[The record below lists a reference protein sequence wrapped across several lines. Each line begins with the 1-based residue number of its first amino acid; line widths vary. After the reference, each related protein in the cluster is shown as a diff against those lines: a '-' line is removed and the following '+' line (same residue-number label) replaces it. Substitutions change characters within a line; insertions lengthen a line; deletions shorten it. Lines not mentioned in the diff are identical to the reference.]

1 MRCLNLGTYMAL
13 KWRWHLLEPL
23 GLSRNGA
30 HTALAYYTRFSN
42 LLILPPIS
50 IALVFVLQDN
60 SDMNNATMISN
71 DG

>member
-30 HTALAYYTRFSN
+30 HTALAYLY
-42 LLILPPIS
+42 P
-50 IALVFVLQDN
+50 VLEFIDSSTHFHRPGFRAARQL
-60 SDMNNATMISN
+60 
-71 DG
+71 